1 MQIQNRDKSTWE
13 SFFFFLQVCA
23 YVALFFP
30 NILLLCCYYC
40 YLPFH
45 PVMSNIENLDDNSYI
60 SDDDD
65 HRSSMQKEYEYY
77 EQV

>member
-13 SFFFFLQVCA
+13 FFFFFLQVCA

-30 NILLLCCYYC
+30 IYC
-40 YLPFH
+40 YCVVIIVICLFH